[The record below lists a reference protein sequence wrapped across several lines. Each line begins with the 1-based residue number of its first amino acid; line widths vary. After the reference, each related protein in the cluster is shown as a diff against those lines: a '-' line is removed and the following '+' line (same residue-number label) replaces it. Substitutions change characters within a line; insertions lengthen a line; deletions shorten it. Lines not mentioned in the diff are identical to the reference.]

1 MHIIE
6 VAVASLWHI
15 STALAVIGCGYALF
29 SLVVLRRFA
38 RRLRVPAL
46 RPADPGAA
54 TPTVTI
60 LKPLYGA
67 EPRLAA
73 NLASFMDQEH
83 GAHLQVLLGIQRA
96 GDPAGEVVRRLIAE
110 RPGRDIA
117 LVVDATPHGSNG
129 KVGNLINLA
138 ARATGDVI
146 VLADSDIEAPPG
158 YLPAVLEALSEPG
171 VGAVTCLYRG
181 VAGTSLWSRLTARMI
196 DWHFLPNVLVGLA
209 TGMATPC
216 MGSTIALRR
225 ETLDRIGGF
234 TAFADRLADDYE
246 IGRAVGRLGLL
257 VAVPPLLV
265 GHACHERTIADLWG
279 HELRWARTV
288 HLVDPWG
295 YAGLVFTHPL
305 PFALAALLLGGG
317 APSLAVAALALACR
331 LAIQIQVQRMT
342 AGRLADHLLG
352 PARDLL
358 SFAVF
363 AASFLPGRSNWRG
376 TRFGVDT
383 AGRMTG
389 VKSGSK
395 D

>member
-1 MHIIE
+1 MHSIE

-15 STALAVIGCGYALF
+15 CTVLAVIGCAHALV
-29 SLVVLRRFA
+29 SLVVLRHFA
-38 RRLRVPAL
+38 RRLRVPTLCSVA
-46 RPADPGAA
+46 PPAA

-67 EPRLAA
+67 EPRLAE
-73 NLASFMDQEH
+73 NLASFMDQEL
-83 GAHLQVLLGIQRA
+83 GAHLQVLLGIQHA
-96 GDPAGEVVRRLIAE
+96 ADPAGEVVGRLIAE

-138 ARATGDVI
+138 TLATGDVI

-158 YLPAVLEALSEPG
+158 YLQAVLKALSAPG
-171 VGAVTCLYRG
+171 IGAVTCLYRG
-181 VAGTSLWSRLTARMI
+181 VAGNGLWSRLTARMI

-234 TAFADRLADDYE
+234 TAFADQLADDYE
-246 IGRAVGRLGLL
+246 IGRAVRRLGLAI
-257 VAVPPLLV
+257 AVPPLLV
-265 GHACHERTIADLWG
+265 GHACHDRTFADLWA

-288 HLVDPWG
+288 RLVDPWG
-295 YAGLVFTHPL
+295 YAGLVLTHPL
-305 PFALAALLLGGG
+305 PFALVALLLGGG
-317 APSLAVAALALACR
+317 ALSLAVVALALACR
-331 LAIQIQVQRMT
+331 LAIQIQVQRLT

-363 AASFLPGRSNWRG
+363 VASFLPGRLTWRG
-376 TRFGVDT
+376 NRFGVDK

-389 VKSGSK
+389 INSGPK

>member
-15 STALAVIGCGYALF
+15 CTALALIGCAHALF
-29 SLVVLRRFA
+29 SLAVLRHFTL
-38 RRLRVPAL
+38 RLLAAAL
-46 RPADPGAA
+46 PPVAPEAA
-54 TPTVTI
+54 PTVTI
-60 LKPLYGA
+60 LKPLHGA
-67 EPRLAA
+67 EPGLAA

-83 GAHLQVLLGIQRA
+83 GAHLQVLLGVQRA
-96 GDPAGEVVRRLIAE
+96 DDAAADVARRLIAE

-158 YLPAVLEALSEPG
+158 YLQAVLKALSGPG

-181 VAGTSLWSRLTARMI
+181 VAGSGLWSRLTARMI
-196 DWHFLPNVLVGLA
+196 DWHFLPNVLIGLA
-209 TGMATPC
+209 TGMAEPC

-225 ETLDRIGGF
+225 ETLRRIGGF
-234 TAFADRLADDYE
+234 GAFADRLADDYE
-246 IGRAVGRLGLL
+246 IGRAVRRQGLAI
-257 VAVPPLLV
+257 AVPPLLV
-265 GHACHERTIADLWG
+265 GHACHERTFADLWA

-288 HLVDPWG
+288 RLVDPWG

-305 PFALAALLLGGG
+305 PFALAALLLGRD
-317 APSLAVAALALACR
+317 ALSLAVVALALACR
-331 LAIQIQVQRMT
+331 LAIQIQVQRLT
-342 AGRLADHLLG
+342 AGRLVDHLLG

-363 AASFLPGRSNWRG
+363 VASFQPGRMTWRG
-376 TRFGVDT
+376 HRFGVDK

-389 VKSGSK
+389 TKPDTKV
-395 D
+395 